1 MSIKHINLIKNYSSA
16 SVDNLVD
23 CINNNNNNNNND
35 DYVVL
40 QDVRVQLININN
52 LSLNIHRSVIIHDI
66 YHEYHMMTS
75 KYSLIINLHEIFQSS
90 YLSYLSYPTVYLSYL
105 LLSFNLSYLLF
116 IIYPLICL
124 FL

>member
-23 CINNNNNNNNND
+23 CINNNNNNNNNND

-52 LSLNIHRSVIIHDI
+52 LSLNIHRSVII
-66 YHEYHMMTS
+66 
-75 KYSLIINLHEIFQSS
+75 
-90 YLSYLSYPTVYLSYL
+90 
-105 LLSFNLSYLLF
+105 
-116 IIYPLICL
+116 
-124 FL
+124 

>member
-23 CINNNNNNNNND
+23 CINNNNNNNND

-66 YHEYHMMTS
+66 HHEYHMMTS

-90 YLSYLSYPTVYLSYL
+90 YLTIFHIYHIQLSIYRIYYI
-105 LLSFNLSYLLF
+105 LSFNLSYSLF
-116 IIYPLICL
+116 TL
-124 FL
+124 